1 MTVYNFGGGVNDYVE
16 VPDLT
21 VSGQVKRP
29 TSGVAVL
36 VRDAVTAVA
45 MSGTTT
51 AAYGYLTPFSTT
63 NVPLIDVS
71 ADAGTTW
78 RMIQGRESIISAATA
93 GTSSAEALQLATT
106 ALEKAE
112 TALVAV
118 TPAPVKTAG
127 SNVCDLPNKLATFAR
142 VNIPVDPVNTTSNLW
157 PDRFAFYFEGT
168 RTGYFN
174 EYGEIRARSAK
185 ATTQALRVAGFL
197 GGSTGNILEVTA
209 FAQGTIRF
217 AVSETAGVFTVPVSA
232 PNIGANRVTVGATA
246 PTSPAINDAWIDTS
260 GATNAVKVWT
270 GTVWDA

>member
-1 MTVYNFGGGVNDYVE
+1 MTIFNFGGGVNDYVE
-16 VPDLT
+16 VPDPL

-29 TSGVAVL
+29 PAGVAVL
-36 VRDAVTAVA
+36 VRNAVTLAA
-45 MSGTTT
+45 IT
-51 AAYGYLTPFSTT
+51 ATVTSTYGYLTAYSTT
-63 NVPLIDVS
+63 DVPLIEVS
-71 ADAGTTW
+71 ADGGTSW
-78 RMIQGRESIISAATA
+78 RLIQGRESIISAATA

-106 ALEKAE
+106 ALAKAD
-112 TALVAV
+112 TAVAAV
-118 TPAPVKTAG
+118 TPAPVRTAG
-127 SNVCDLPNKLATFAR
+127 SNVCDLLDKLTPFAR
-142 VNIPVDPVNTTSNLW
+142 VNIPVDPVNTISNLW
-157 PDRFAFYFEGT
+157 PDRLAFYFEGT